1 MRNISTN
8 NSINNREDCRQRATR
23 LSERRGCQ
31 YRGGRDGGVRTT
43 RARLATAVQ
52 CERSEKIRTGGECNE
67 GFEGRVRVLAA
78 GDEHGGADEVLGER
92 GGREEEEQMVRV
104 RELGRGW

>member
-1 MRNISTN
+1 M
-8 NSINNREDCRQRATR
+8 
-23 LSERRGCQ
+23 
-31 YRGGRDGGVRTT
+31 T

-67 GFEGRVRVLAA
+67 GFEGRVRVLAVEH
-78 GDEHGGADEVLGER
+78 EHGGAGDVLGER
-92 GGREEEEQMVRV
+92 GGREEEKQMVRV